1 MRYVEFKVRSGDRWF
16 HPVDERIAAE
26 PGMRH
31 GPIHHVDMLDD
42 GTVVLLYEILG
53 SRERIEE
60 LLDEQGRAIATETE
74 AVGDDT
80 LVYTHIEPTETVRS
94 LLEVVEGTRVI
105 LDTPITFSDDDEL
118 EVRLVGDGAAIQE
131 AFTAA
136 PEDVQVSV
144 EKTGEYRLGR
154 ERLFVELTERQQE
167 ILATA
172 LEMGYYDEPRGTTYA
187 DIAAELDLTATTV
200 GEHLRK
206 IERYV
211 LRAITPEND
220 RRPPE
225 RSARN

>member
-31 GPIHHVDMLDD
+31 GPIHHVDLLEDE
-42 GTVVLLYEILG
+42 TVVLLYEILG
-53 SRERIEE
+53 PRDRVEE
-60 LLDEQGRAIATETE
+60 LLDEQGRAIVTETK

-80 LVYTHIEPTETVRS
+80 LVYTHIEPSETVQS

-118 EVRLVGDGAAIQE
+118 EVRLVGDGSAIQE
-131 AFTAA
+131 AFTAS
-136 PEDVQVSV
+136 PENVQVSV

-154 ERLFVELTERQQE
+154 ERLFVELTDRQQE
-167 ILATA
+167 ILGTA
-172 LEMGYYDEPRGTTYA
+172 LDMGYYDDPRGTTYA
-187 DIAAELDLTATTV
+187 DIATELDLTATTV

-211 LRAITPEND
+211 LEAITPEND

-225 RSARN
+225 QPTRN